1 VGFRASWASRA
12 GRAGLA
18 RHGWPNTAGLAG
30 METPLKREYSKVDNK
45 KKDETMHE
53 FFNGHFTHSVRRKIH
68 FDSYFHRTRILIALA
83 LLNSIKKLRQL
94 LCLLHIM
101 HLF

>member
-1 VGFRASWASRA
+1 MPA
-12 GRAGLA
+12 GPAVPGEPGSPAWPARLA

-30 METPLKREYSKVDNK
+30 MEAPLKREYSKVDNK

-68 FDSYFHRTRILIALA
+68 FDSYFH
-83 LLNSIKKLRQL
+83 
-94 LCLLHIM
+94 
-101 HLF
+101 

>member
-1 VGFRASWASRA
+1 MPAGPAVPGQPCRASRA
-12 GRAGLA
+12 RPPGPL
-18 RHGWPNTAGLAG
+18 GWPNTAGLAG

-68 FDSYFHRTRILIALA
+68 FDSYFH
-83 LLNSIKKLRQL
+83 
-94 LCLLHIM
+94 
-101 HLF
+101 